1 MVLSIAEKSGGHA
14 KRASVLS
21 ISHGARDRLAA
32 GAQRGLDERIL
43 TTSQSLVVTVIDI
56 MRTHPVIGGIVQ
68 QNPFF
73 MPPEQI
79 PARTAFPTAI
89 E

>member
-1 MVLSIAEKSGGHA
+1 
-14 KRASVLS
+14 
-21 ISHGARDRLAA
+21 
-32 GAQRGLDERIL
+32 
-43 TTSQSLVVTVIDI
+43 LVVTVIDI